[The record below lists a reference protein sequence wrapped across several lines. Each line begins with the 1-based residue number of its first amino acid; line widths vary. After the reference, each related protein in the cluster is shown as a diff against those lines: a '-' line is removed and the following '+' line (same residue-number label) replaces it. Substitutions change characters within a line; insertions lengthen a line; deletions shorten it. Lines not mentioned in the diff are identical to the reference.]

1 MGTLACAESSSL
13 APNPSLLAN
22 IPTLD
27 LNCFTAPSVL
37 LSILPCVNIYGQ
49 LFFPCQGWRL
59 LHLSFFPKPVY
70 SDPQGVD
77 NMFLILKGEEARY
90 PD

>member
-1 MGTLACAESSSL
+1 METLALE
-13 APNPSLLAN
+13 
-22 IPTLD
+22 
-27 LNCFTAPSVL
+27 
-37 LSILPCVNIYGQ
+37 
-49 LFFPCQGWRL
+49 
-59 LHLSFFPKPVY
+59 FFPKPVY

>member
-1 MGTLACAESSSL
+1 MGALAWAASSSL
-13 APNPSLLAN
+13 VTSPSLLAN

-27 LNCFTAPSVL
+27 LNCFTAPSAI
-37 LSILPCVNIYGQ
+37 LSILHCVNIYVQ
-49 LFFPCQGWRL
+49 YFFPSQGWRL
-59 LHLSFFPKPVY
+59 EFFPKLVY

-77 NMFLILKGEEARY
+77 NMFLILKVEETRY